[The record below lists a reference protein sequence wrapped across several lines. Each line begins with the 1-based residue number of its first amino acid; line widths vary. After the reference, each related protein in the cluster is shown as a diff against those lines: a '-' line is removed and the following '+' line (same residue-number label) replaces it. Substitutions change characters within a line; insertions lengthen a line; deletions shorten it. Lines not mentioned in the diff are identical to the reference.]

1 MSFLNS
7 TTHDFRRITKLLT
20 TGKTYHCT
28 LYQAHEELQRKW
40 LALAP
45 QCLLVTIWHPATI
58 AQIVFTY
65 CQRQSLTFLS
75 IKLNPKLNNHIKPS
89 FSDEIFDMYSL
100 HARNLLRHH
109 ALSLPPQWPCQR
121 YVQEEGMI
129 GIHLCHSTASR
140 KTDYS

>member
-1 MSFLNS
+1 MSFLNC
-7 TTHDFRRITKLLT
+7 TPHDFRRITKLST
-20 TGKTYHCT
+20 TGKTYHCI
-28 LYQAHEELQRKW
+28 LCQVHGELQRKW

-45 QCLLVTIWHPATI
+45 QCLLVTIWYPATI

-65 CQRQSLTFLS
+65 QRQSLTFLS
-75 IKLNPKLNNHIKPS
+75 IKLNLKLNNHIKPS
-89 FSDEIFDMYSL
+89 FSDEIFDIYSL

-109 ALSLPPQWPCQR
+109 ALSLPLQWPYQR

-140 KTDYS
+140 KMDDS